1 MKFRN
6 RLSRFANQ
14 HKDLIQLS
22 KKIWVII
29 LVIFLGAVAILQVEP
44 GHGNISNF
52 FDAIWWS
59 LVTITTVGYG
69 DLYPQTFWGRIIGI
83 VFIFMGFI
91 IFSTFT
97 AFIASNFI
105 DKKIKERKGLGK
117 VKLKNHFLICGWN
130 NSSRKII
137 DFLDKNQDRNLPA
150 IVLIN
155 ELDESEMSAMRNHY
169 SKLDIRFI
177 RGDFTNQEIL
187 NRANIKE
194 AKQIILMYDTS
205 KPNSTPSDERTIIA
219 AHNIAYFKP
228 KGKISLQLKDE
239 KYLPNIQRENI
250 HNVIIFDQ
258 VGGNLLANCTLN
270 PSVPQFILELL
281 KYRDG
286 LGFKEEPI
294 PFEFIGKTYGELS
307 EYFREKLNLVLLG
320 IVTTEPEFSI
330 NDILSDDTS
339 NIDNFIKRQF
349 ELSGKELLSNKDRNN
364 IKVKPGNDYIIL
376 DTDTAIV
383 L

>member
-155 ELDESEMSAMRNHY
+155 ELDESEINRSPPALGLSIF
-169 SKLDIRFI
+169 SKVPLIDS
-177 RGDFTNQEIL
+177 TTYPIL
-187 NRANIKE
+187 QPAI
-194 AKQIILMYDTS
+194 
-205 KPNSTPSDERTIIA
+205 
-219 AHNIAYFKP
+219 
-228 KGKISLQLKDE
+228 
-239 KYLPNIQRENI
+239 
-250 HNVIIFDQ
+250 
-258 VGGNLLANCTLN
+258 TL
-270 PSVPQFILELL
+270 
-281 KYRDG
+281 
-286 LGFKEEPI
+286 
-294 PFEFIGKTYGELS
+294 
-307 EYFREKLNLVLLG
+307 
-320 IVTTEPEFSI
+320 
-330 NDILSDDTS
+330 
-339 NIDNFIKRQF
+339 
-349 ELSGKELLSNKDRNN
+349 
-364 IKVKPGNDYIIL
+364 
-376 DTDTAIV
+376 
-383 L
+383 

>member
-1 MKFRN
+1 MNFRN
-6 RLSRFANQ
+6 KLSQFANQ
-14 HKDLIQLS
+14 HRDLIQLS

-29 LVIFLGAVAILQVEP
+29 LVILFGAVAILQVEP

-69 DLYPQTFWGRIIGI
+69 DLYPETFWGRIIGI

-105 DKKIKERKGLGK
+105 DKKVKERKGLGK

-130 NSSRKII
+130 SSSRKII
-137 DFLDKNQDRNLPA
+137 EFLNKVQDRNLPS

-155 ELDESEMSAMRNHY
+155 ELDEDEMSAMRNHF
-169 SKLDIRFI
+169 SSLDIRFI

-194 AKQIILMYDTS
+194 AEQIILMYDTS

-258 VGGNLLANCTLN
+258 VGGHLLANCTLN
-270 PSVPQFILELL
+270 PSVPQFIQELL
-281 KYRDG
+281 KYKDG
-286 LGFKEEPI
+286 LGFQEEAI
-294 PFEFIGKTYGELS
+294 PSEFIGKSYEELS
-307 EYFREKLNLVLLG
+307 VYFREKWKLILLG

-349 ELSGKELLSNKDRNN
+349 ELSGKNLHNSKDRNN
-364 IKVKPGNDYIIL
+364 IKIKPDSDYIIL
-376 DTDTAIV
+376 DTDRAIV

>member
-1 MKFRN
+1 MKFRKSM
-6 RLSRFANQ
+6 RRFLNQ
-14 HKDLIQLS
+14 HRNAVQLT
-22 KKIWVII
+22 KKAWGII
-29 LVIFLGAVAILQVEP
+29 LVVLVGALAILQVEP

-69 DLYPQTFWGRIIGI
+69 DLYPETFWGRIIGI

-105 DKKIKERKGLGK
+105 DQKIKERKGLGK
-117 VKLKNHFLICGWN
+117 VKLKNHFLLCGWN
-130 NSSRKII
+130 SSTRKII
-137 DFLDKNQDRNLPA
+137 DFLDENHERNLPS

-155 ELDESEMSAMRNHY
+155 ELDESEVSGMRNHY
-169 SKLDIRFI
+169 SQLDIKFI

-187 NRANIKE
+187 NRANIRE
-194 AKQIILMYDTS
+194 AAQIILMYDES

-239 KYLPNIQRENI
+239 KYLPSIQREKIN
-250 HNVIIFDQ
+250 NVIIFDE

-270 PSVPQFILELL
+270 PSVPQFIQELL
-281 KYRDG
+281 KYKNG
-286 LGFKEEPI
+286 LGFQEEMI
-294 PFEFIGKTYGELS
+294 PNEFIGKAYQELS
-307 EYFREKLNLVLLG
+307 EYFREKRSLILLG
-320 IVTTEPEFSI
+320 VVTTQPEFSI

-349 ELSGKELLSNKDRNN
+349 ELSGKQLNSGKERNN
-364 IKVKPGNDYIIL
+364 IKIKPDGDYKIT
-376 DTDTAIV
+376 DTDKAIV